1 MGSMRGLVVVLF
13 IRLRDLPCWSWNDR
27 PRENV
32 RLSDAGDKREEP
44 VGVLWRMKR
53 DRDEGRGED
62 FNMGALWRI
71 SAGYEAH
78 RDSSGWRRDMVIAVV
93 ILLYTHL
100 EGAGAELISFL
111 LTEGVNKNTA

>member
-1 MGSMRGLVVVLF
+1 
-13 IRLRDLPCWSWNDR
+13 
-27 PRENV
+27 
-32 RLSDAGDKREEP
+32 
-44 VGVLWRMKR
+44 MKR
-53 DRDEGRGED
+53 VRDEEKGED
-62 FNMGALWRI
+62 FDMGALRRI